1 MWFGHGGRFTS
12 FSNGFH
18 GSFGS
23 FLGTSRHI
31 ALGKKTPMESIQNES
46 GSIVNFSRSV
56 SPALDL
62 HTNKEEIAALG
73 LKEGLNEQ
81 LAPNEIGRW
90 VRKLT
95 DMDEGD
101 ALERG
106 RALAEDSAWPQVDAL
121 DLLAE
126 RILAHEE
133 F

>member
-1 MWFGHGGRFTS
+1 
-12 FSNGFH
+12 
-18 GSFGS
+18 
-23 FLGTSRHI
+23 
-31 ALGKKTPMESIQNES
+31 MESIQNES

-56 SPALDL
+56 PPAIDLD
-62 HTNKEEIAALG
+62 TKEENVANIGHSSSLS
-73 LKEGLNEQ
+73 EQ

-90 VRKLT
+90 VRKLV

-101 ALERG
+101 ALKRG
-106 RALAEDSAWPQVDAL
+106 RVLTEDFAWPQVDAL

>member
-1 MWFGHGGRFTS
+1 MRQAVCAFLQWIPDMFG
-12 FSNGFH
+12 N
-18 GSFGS
+18 
-23 FLGTSRHI
+23 FLGMFRHI
-31 ALGKKTPMESIQNES
+31 ALGKKTLMESIQNES
-46 GSIVNFSRSV
+46 GSIVNFSRPVPS
-56 SPALDL
+56 ALDL
-62 HTNKEEIAALG
+62 DTNNEEIAAVG

-90 VRKLT
+90 VRKLV

-101 ALERG
+101 ALKRG

-121 DLLAE
+121 DLTAE

>member
-1 MWFGHGGRFTS
+1 M
-12 FSNGFH
+12 
-18 GSFGS
+18 FGS
-23 FLGTSRHI
+23 FLGKSRHI
-31 ALGKKTPMESIQNES
+31 ALGKKTLMESIQNES
-46 GSIVNFSRSV
+46 GSIVNFSRPVPS
-56 SPALDL
+56 ALDL
-62 HTNKEEIAALG
+62 DTNNEEIAAVG

-90 VRKLT
+90 VRKLV

-101 ALERG
+101 ALQRG
-106 RALAEDSAWPQVDAL
+106 RTLAEDSAWPQVDAL

>member
-1 MWFGHGGRFTS
+1 M
-12 FSNGFH
+12 
-18 GSFGS
+18 
-23 FLGTSRHI
+23 
-31 ALGKKTPMESIQNES
+31 
-46 GSIVNFSRSV
+46 NFSRSAP
-56 SPALDL
+56 SALDPE
-62 HTNKEEIAALG
+62 TSTENAADIGYYSSSLS
-73 LKEGLNEQ
+73 EQ

-90 VRKLT
+90 VRKLV

-106 RALAEDSAWPQVDAL
+106 SSLAKKSSWPQVDAL

>member
-1 MWFGHGGRFTS
+1 MVWMRRAVYALLQWI
-12 FSNGFH
+12 H

-23 FLGTSRHI
+23 FLGTSRHV

-46 GSIVNFSRSV
+46 GSIVNFSRPV
-56 SPALDL
+56 PPAIDLDP
-62 HTNKEEIAALG
+62 NKEEIAAAG

-90 VRKLT
+90 VRKLV

-101 ALERG
+101 ALQRG
-106 RALAEDSAWPQVDAL
+106 RTLAEDSAWPQVDAL

>member
-1 MWFGHGGRFTS
+1 
-12 FSNGFH
+12 
-18 GSFGS
+18 
-23 FLGTSRHI
+23 
-31 ALGKKTPMESIQNES
+31 MESIQNES
-46 GSIVNFSRSV
+46 GSIVNFSRSL
-56 SPALDL
+56 PPGIDLD
-62 HTNKEEIAALG
+62 TNKEEIATVG

-90 VRKLT
+90 VRKLV

-101 ALERG
+101 ALKRG

-121 DLLAE
+121 DLTAE

>member
-1 MWFGHGGRFTS
+1 
-12 FSNGFH
+12 
-18 GSFGS
+18 
-23 FLGTSRHI
+23 
-31 ALGKKTPMESIQNES
+31 MESIQNES

-56 SPALDL
+56 PPAIDLD
-62 HTNKEEIAALG
+62 TKEENAANIGHSSSLS
-73 LKEGLNEQ
+73 EQ

-90 VRKLT
+90 VRKLV

-101 ALERG
+101 ALKRG

-121 DLLAE
+121 DLTAE

>member
-1 MWFGHGGRFTS
+1 
-12 FSNGFH
+12 
-18 GSFGS
+18 
-23 FLGTSRHI
+23 
-31 ALGKKTPMESIQNES
+31 MESIQNES
-46 GSIVNFSRSV
+46 GSIVNFSRSAP
-56 SPALDL
+56 SALDL
-62 HTNKEEIAALG
+62 DTNKEELAAAG

-90 VRKLT
+90 VRKLV

-121 DLLAE
+121 DLTAE

>member
-1 MWFGHGGRFTS
+1 
-12 FSNGFH
+12 
-18 GSFGS
+18 
-23 FLGTSRHI
+23 
-31 ALGKKTPMESIQNES
+31 MESIQNES

-56 SPALDL
+56 PPAIDL
-62 HTNKEEIAALG
+62 EANTENAANTGHSSSLS
-73 LKEGLNEQ
+73 EQ

-90 VRKLT
+90 VRKLV

-101 ALERG
+101 ALKRG

>member
-1 MWFGHGGRFTS
+1 
-12 FSNGFH
+12 
-18 GSFGS
+18 
-23 FLGTSRHI
+23 
-31 ALGKKTPMESIQNES
+31 MESIQNES

>member
-1 MWFGHGGRFTS
+1 MRQAVCAFLQWIPDM
-12 FSNGFH
+12 
-18 GSFGS
+18 FGS
-23 FLGTSRHI
+23 FLGKSRHI
-31 ALGKKTPMESIQNES
+31 ALGKKTLMESIQNES
-46 GSIVNFSRSV
+46 GSIVNFNRSV
-56 SPALDL
+56 PPVIDLD
-62 HTNKEEIAALG
+62 TKSEESVVVGVKEALG
-73 LKEGLNEQ
+73 EQ

-90 VRKLT
+90 VRKLI

-121 DLLAE
+121 DLTAE

>member
-1 MWFGHGGRFTS
+1 M
-12 FSNGFH
+12 
-18 GSFGS
+18 
-23 FLGTSRHI
+23 
-31 ALGKKTPMESIQNES
+31 
-46 GSIVNFSRSV
+46 NFSRSL
-56 SPALDL
+56 PPGIDLD
-62 HTNKEEIAALG
+62 TNKEEIATVG

-90 VRKLT
+90 VRKLV

-101 ALERG
+101 ALKRG

-121 DLLAE
+121 DLTAE

>member
-1 MWFGHGGRFTS
+1 
-12 FSNGFH
+12 
-18 GSFGS
+18 
-23 FLGTSRHI
+23 
-31 ALGKKTPMESIQNES
+31 MESIQNES
-46 GSIVNFSRSV
+46 GSIVNFSRSAP
-56 SPALDL
+56 SALDPEAS
-62 HTNKEEIAALG
+62 TENAADIGHSSSLS
-73 LKEGLNEQ
+73 EQ

-90 VRKLT
+90 VRKLV

-106 RALAEDSAWPQVDAL
+106 SSLAKDSAWPQVDAL

>member
-1 MWFGHGGRFTS
+1 
-12 FSNGFH
+12 
-18 GSFGS
+18 
-23 FLGTSRHI
+23 
-31 ALGKKTPMESIQNES
+31 MESIQNES
-46 GSIVNFSRSV
+46 GSIVKFSHSV
-56 SPALDL
+56 PPTLDL
-62 HTNKEEIAALG
+62 APNTEEIAAVG

-90 VRKLT
+90 VRKLV

-101 ALERG
+101 ALQRG
-106 RALAEDSAWPQVDAL
+106 RTLAEDSTWPQVDAL